1 MSLPIVPILS
11 EDLQAPPLQQLGHG
25 RNQAPP
31 DWEALKHQFRGRNDA
46 LGARR
51 RTSHSNEPDDSLETN
66 RSPPPIR
73 HVISEYSWPLKSHD
87 PVQISYHVDEKI
99 AAQRPKRLSQGQGH
113 TVLKRQNQ
121 NPNLHLLPQILPS
134 SPQPTP
140 PPSGPIF
147 QPSLGKPRI

>member
-73 HVISEYSWPLKSHD
+73 HVISEYSWPL
-87 PVQISYHVDEKI
+87 
-99 AAQRPKRLSQGQGH
+99 
-113 TVLKRQNQ
+113 
-121 NPNLHLLPQILPS
+121 ILQS
-134 SPQPTP
+134 EMTLGTS
-140 PPSGPIF
+140 
-147 QPSLGKPRI
+147 PSLQWFRLRAFNAARKFGPWSGN